1 MSKVTVRT
9 DDIES
14 FFSRAR
20 DAAQRADQGGVFEEK
35 MTISFEDP
43 QQMFSVLSEARRR
56 LMSEVMQ
63 KPGTIRELSERLHR
77 NRSSISKDI
86 GMLEKM
92 GLLVSKK
99 EPNPGHGTQ
108 KWVRAV
114 APEVEMVVTLH

>member
-9 DDIES
+9 DDIEG

-20 DAAQRADQGGVFEEK
+20 DAAQRADQGGAFEEK
-35 MTISFEDP
+35 VTISFEDP
-43 QQMFSVLSEARRR
+43 QQMFTILSEARRR
-56 LMSEVMQ
+56 LMSEVIQ
-63 KPGTIRELSERLHR
+63 KPGTISELSERLHR

-86 GMLEKM
+86 GMLEGM
-92 GLLVSKK
+92 GLLVSRK